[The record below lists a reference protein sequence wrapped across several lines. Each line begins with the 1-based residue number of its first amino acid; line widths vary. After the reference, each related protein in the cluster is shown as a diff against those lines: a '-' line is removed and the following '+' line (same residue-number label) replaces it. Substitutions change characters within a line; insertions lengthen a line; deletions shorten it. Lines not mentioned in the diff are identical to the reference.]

1 MWLQSFSQ
9 NSWRKVPVRWGRFEP
24 WTVDPKSY
32 KIQQSTMESQRI
44 ELAKAEKLFDLLITS
59 FPELLEV
66 DKEISA
72 LDKIYSV
79 YEEQTKVDPRDWTST
94 LGANLNM
101 KTLSDSIDKYIEKL
115 DKFSNEINAMLVC
128 QNCMRE

>member
-1 MWLQSFSQ
+1 
-9 NSWRKVPVRWGRFEP
+9 
-24 WTVDPKSY
+24 
-32 KIQQSTMESQRI
+32 MESQRI

-79 YEEQTKVDPRDWTST
+79 YEEQTKVDPRDWTCT

-101 KTLSDSIDKYIEKL
+101 KTLSDSIDKYYIEKL

-128 QNCMRE
+128 QNWMRK